1 LLVLFGRVERW
12 SRADKRGIRTRIGV
26 LNKRGIGIDD
36 AVNGAALGTEV
47 HEVART
53 AEYYDNV
60 NQVLDAADK
69 IDGREGVIDMLC
81 QIGCWAAPSSL
92 NC

>member
-1 LLVLFGRVERW
+1 MR
-12 SRADKRGIRTRIGV
+12 
-26 LNKRGIGIDD
+26 
-36 AVNGAALGTEV
+36 TEV